1 MAITRYESYGRRENE
16 RPVRLEKTEGVVVI
30 EGRAYPAKEVV
41 AALAQSGYAEIRTEG
56 DALVLG
62 RKRITPIFKSRQ
74 ERALASLCHGSLA
87 YCCPLSKRCPERDR
101 ALEVLGLTPEDYER
115 MKMRAHH
122 DFLEMAKGIP
132 HSRDTWGLEE
142 IPRRAANRPAIDTGY
157 GSDDYRM
164 DFDRL
169 EESLRQ
175 SDRRHRSSTRSG
187 WGGTKSETPLG
198 GTILSGGKPSTAD
211 HPQIPSARNSTVM
224 TEITGGATGAS
235 NRSAGICTLPPS
247 ENVEGLG
254 SLFRQGE
261 LSPFI
266 DEPKTKE
273 KGERRGFCFSCGR
286 TISLDTR
293 RCPYCGAIQ

>member
-16 RPVRLEKTEGVVVI
+16 QPVRLEKTEGVVVI

-115 MKMRAHH
+115 MKMQSHH
-122 DFLEMAKGIP
+122 EFLEMAKGIP
-132 HSRDTWGLEE
+132 RSRDTWGFEE
-142 IPRRAANRPAIDTGY
+142 MPRRAANRPAIDTGY

-169 EESLRQ
+169 EESFRH
-175 SDRRHRSSTRSG
+175 SERRDRRTTQSG
-187 WGGTKSETPLG
+187 WGDSKSNPSLE
-198 GTILSGGKPSTAD
+198 GTIFSGRRTSTAD
-211 HPQIPSARNSTVM
+211 HSQIPSTIDNTIM
-224 TEITGGATGAS
+224 TEITGGASGSS
-235 NRSAGICTLPPS
+235 NRSPGVCTLPPS

-273 KGERRGFCFSCGR
+273 KEERRGFCFSCGR
-286 TISLDTR
+286 TISIDTR